1 MNNFYSVLLVCIIHT
16 DGMVVKGK
24 KQERGEATREAL
36 VEAARSLF
44 GERGFAGTS
53 LDEIVRTAGV
63 TKGALYHHFS
73 DKEDLFAAVAEE
85 VKRDITSTLSDLFL
99 SPDPFDGLEAG
110 CLAILD
116 AYLDPALRQI
126 VWVDARSV
134 LSPSAYLE
142 LQGRYEPV
150 FVRAALRRAM
160 REGVID
166 RQPLIPLAT
175 LLTGAIGEGCTLIAD
190 AEDPTTARAEV
201 GQVVSRLLAGL
212 RPQLTL

>member
-1 MNNFYSVLLVCIIHT
+1 
-16 DGMVVKGK
+16 MVVKGK
-24 KQERGEATREAL
+24 KQERAEATRDAL
-36 VEAARSLF
+36 IEAARSLF
-44 GERGFAGTS
+44 GERGFSGTS
-53 LDEIVRTAGV
+53 LDEIVRAAGV

-73 DKEDLFAAVAEE
+73 DKETLFAAVTEA
-85 VKRDITSTLSDLFL
+85 VKRDLTRKLSDLFL

-160 REGVID
+160 REGVIET
-166 RQPLIPLAT
+166 QPLVALAT

-190 AEDPTTARAEV
+190 SEDPKAARAEV
-201 GQVVSRLLAGL
+201 GQVMSRLLAGL
-212 RPQLTL
+212 RPQVVTQD